1 MNSSLSGQK
10 PHRPTSGPRSWTRV
24 MPAVVDAVQ
33 PDQPVRAGE
42 PKSYSAVHGRE
53 EPRQGGGPYFSL
65 FLIFGWTGWTA
76 WTGADKID
84 SSRVQPLCLYPDGP
98 DPRHH
103 GDRPRPSP
111 TLLSKSSSVQPSSN
125 ARLLDIAFRQ
135 LGQNVLRHT
144 VSGRTAVRAVFG
156 RGITVTRL

>member
-53 EPRQGGGPYFSL
+53 EPRRKMSARGRPLFFSL
-65 FLIFGWTGWTA
+65 SNFWL
-76 WTGADKID
+76 DRLD
-84 SSRVQPLCLYPDGP
+84 SL
-98 DPRHH
+98 
-103 GDRPRPSP
+103 DRR
-111 TLLSKSSSVQPSSN
+111 
-125 ARLLDIAFRQ
+125 
-135 LGQNVLRHT
+135 
-144 VSGRTAVRAVFG
+144 
-156 RGITVTRL
+156 